1 MDGKEKEEE
10 VVVQN
15 PEQGTVEAAAVEEKP
30 EKPATPKRDA
40 FMALMKTRL
49 GDSYSDDDE
58 EGNYDRFTGM
68 LNKDMEDSKELA
80 SMIAKN
86 PKFAQVLS
94 DVRSGKRGAGA
105 AMARYFGK
113 DLLTAE
119 EGTSEYDEIMK
130 AEEERMQEVSDMA
143 DREKQYKD
151 NLERTLPNLE
161 EYCSEKGIDP
171 AEFKNNIWEKF
182 IYPVLN
188 GEYSKELCAMFD
200 KGMSYDKDIEDATYA
215 GEVKGRNMN
224 IEKMRGEK
232 GDGMP
237 KGISSQGDGEEV
249 PAPKK
254 KKNRLISMAMNA

>member
-1 MDGKEKEEE
+1 MEGEEK
-10 VVVQN
+10 
-15 PEQGTVEAAAVEEKP
+15 EKP
-30 EKPATPKRDA
+30 EVKEEVTVAEVNEPEVSKTPKRDA
-40 FMALMKTRL
+40 FMAMMKERL
-49 GDSYSDDDE
+49 GDGYSDDDE
-58 EGNYDRFTGM
+58 EGNYERFTGM
-68 LNKDMEDSKELA
+68 LNKDLEDSKELS

-86 PKFAQVLS
+86 PRFAQVLS
-94 DVRSGKRGAGA
+94 DVYHGKRSASA

-119 EGTSEYDEIMK
+119 EGTPEYEKIMK
-130 AEEERMQEVSDMA
+130 AEEERMKEVSDMA
-143 DREKQYKD
+143 EREANYKA
-151 NLERTLPNLE
+151 NLEKTLPNLE

-215 GEVKGRNMN
+215 GEVKGRNMK
-224 IEKMRGEK
+224 IDKMRGEK

-237 KGISSQGDGEEV
+237 NGITSQGDGNGSPEE
-249 PAPKK
+249 KK
-254 KKNRLISMAMNA
+254 KKNRLLSMALNA

>member
-1 MDGKEKEEE
+1 MEGIEKEEE
-10 VVVQN
+10 VVVQEPQN
-15 PEQGTVEAAAVEEKP
+15 PEATQP
-30 EKPATPKRDA
+30 EKPVTPKRDA

-94 DVRSGKRGAGA
+94 DVRNGKRGAGA

-113 DLLTAE
+113 DLLSAE
-119 EGTSEYDEIMK
+119 EGTPEYEEIMK

-143 DREKQYKD
+143 ERETQYKQ
-151 NLERTLPNLE
+151 NLEKTLPILE
-161 EYCSEKGIDP
+161 EYCTEKGIDP
-171 AEFKNNIWEKF
+171 TEFKNNMWEKF

-188 GEYSKELCAMFD
+188 GEYSKELCAMLD

-224 IEKMRGEK
+224 IEKMRGDK

-237 KGISSQGDGEEV
+237 KGINSPGGMEPEEKG
-249 PAPKK
+249 KK
-254 KKNRLISMAMNA
+254 KKNPLISMALEA

>member
-1 MDGKEKEEE
+1 MEEKEKEEE
-10 VVVQN
+10 VVVQ
-15 PEQGTVEAAAVEEKP
+15 EQQEPVATPP

-40 FMALMKTRL
+40 FMALMKARL
-49 GDSYSDDDE
+49 GDDYSDDDE

-80 SMIAKN
+80 SMIAKE

-94 DVRSGKRGAGA
+94 DVKTGKRGAGA

-113 DLLTAE
+113 DLLSVE
-119 EGTSEYDEIMK
+119 EGTPEYEEIMK
-130 AEEERMQEVSDMA
+130 AEEERLQEASEMA
-143 DREKQYKD
+143 EREAKYKE
-151 NLERTLPNLE
+151 NLEKTLPNLE
-161 EYCSEKGIDP
+161 EYCTEKGIDP

-215 GEVKGRNMN
+215 GEVKGRNMK
-224 IEKMRGEK
+224 IEKMRGDK

-237 KGISSQGDGEEV
+237 KGISSSGEV
-249 PAPKK
+249 PMEEKK
-254 KKNRLISMAMNA
+254 KGGGSNLIAAALQA

>member
-1 MDGKEKEEE
+1 MEEKEKEEE
-10 VVVQN
+10 VVVQ
-15 PEQGTVEAAAVEEKP
+15 EQQEPVATEP

-49 GDSYSDDDE
+49 GDDYSDEDE
-58 EGNYDRFTGM
+58 EGNYDRFTTM
-68 LNKDMEDSKELA
+68 LNKDMDDSKELA

-113 DLLTAE
+113 DLLSAE
-119 EGTSEYDEIMK
+119 EGTPEYEEIMK
-130 AEEERMQEVSDMA
+130 AEEERLQEVSDMA
-143 DREKQYKD
+143 EREAQYKA
-151 NLERTLPNLE
+151 NLEKTLPNLE
-161 EYCSEKGIDP
+161 EYCTEKGIDP

-224 IEKMRGEK
+224 IEKMRGDK

-237 KGISSQGDGEEV
+237 KGISSSGEV
-249 PAPKK
+249 PMEEKK
-254 KKNRLISMAMNA
+254 KGSGSNLIAAALRA